1 MAKLTHEV
9 RCGIHGFIRFNNL
22 ERKLIDS
29 RPFQRLRDVHQ
40 LAMTYQVYPGATHT
54 RFEHSLG
61 VMEFATRIFDS
72 VFSDEKLSSD
82 LKDRLGDNINKDSL
96 AYWRSVVRIAGLL
109 HDIGHLPFSHAAE
122 DLLPDGWNH
131 ERVTAELIRNSEIK
145 SILDSASPPVR
156 PEDVVDL
163 CWDAKKRA
171 KVEPERALPE
181 WQAILSELITG
192 NTFGADRI
200 DYLLRDGLHAG
211 VPYGR
216 FGPDRLIQGLR
227 LVVDPSDDA
236 IKVGLDYGSVHAAE
250 ALLLARY
257 FMYTQVYLHDVRRI
271 YDVHLKDY
279 LKAWLENGRY
289 SSDWKELLKMT
300 DTEVISAMRTDMA
313 DLRSPRNHLV
323 ERVMG
328 RKHFRTVF
336 EAKGDDFVKGETMLN
351 DIRNRLEARLGEG
364 SVRIDWMKPK
374 QEVNR
379 FPVIDDEQAV
389 QDSTLVSHV
398 IAQIPPVGFGFVFA
412 SPENVQVARGLVR
425 ESLQSNGTQ
434 EKNDE

>member
-1 MAKLTHEV
+1 MAKLIHEV
-9 RCGIHGFIRFNNL
+9 RCGVHGFIRFNNL

-29 RPFQRLRDVHQ
+29 QPFQRLRDVHQ
-40 LAMTYQVYPGATHT
+40 LAMTYHVYPGATHT

-61 VMEFATRIFDS
+61 VMEFAGRIFDS
-72 VFSDEKLSSD
+72 VFSEEKITGD
-82 LKDRLGDNINKDSL
+82 LKDRLGDHLAKQSL
-96 AYWRSVVRIAGLL
+96 AYWRTVVRIAGLL

-131 ERVTAELIRNSEIK
+131 ERVTAEMIRHSEIMDVLE
-145 SILDSASPPVR
+145 SVR
-156 PEDVVDL
+156 PKVEPEDVVDL

-171 KVEPERALPE
+171 KVEKERSLPE

-227 LVVDPSDDA
+227 LVVDPSDDT
-236 IKVGLDYGSVHAAE
+236 IKVGLDFGAIHAAE
-250 ALLLARY
+250 SLLLARY
-257 FMYTQVYLHDVRRI
+257 FMYTQVYLHDVRRV

-279 LKAWLENGRY
+279 LKAWLPGGRY
-289 SSDWKELLKMT
+289 PSDWKELLKMT
-300 DTEVISAMRTDMA
+300 DTEVISAMRLDFA
-313 DLRSPRNHLV
+313 DKSADRHATV
-323 ERVMG
+323 ARVMG
-328 RKHFRTVF
+328 RQHYRTVF
-336 EAKGDDFVKGETMLN
+336 EAKGDDFVKGEERLLEL
-351 DIRNRLEARLGEG
+351 RNRLVDSIGAD
-364 SVRIDWMKPK
+364 SVRIDWMQPK

-379 FPVIDDEQAV
+379 FPVIDDDGQV

-398 IAQIPPVGFGFVFA
+398 IAQIPPVGFGFVFTA
-412 SPENVQVARGLVR
+412 PEKVEDAKKIAKKYRGEYADLEVIN
-425 ESLQSNGTQ
+425 E
-434 EKNDE
+434 

>member
-1 MAKLTHEV
+1 MAKLNHEV

-29 RPFQRLRDVHQ
+29 QPFQRLRDVHQ
-40 LAMTYQVYPGATHT
+40 LAMTYHVYPGATHT

-61 VMEFATRIFDS
+61 VMEFAGRIFDS
-72 VFSDEKLSSD
+72 VFSEEKITGE
-82 LKDRLGDNINKDSL
+82 LKDRLGDHLTKESL
-96 AYWRSVVRIAGLL
+96 AYWRTVVRIAGLL

-122 DLLPDGWNH
+122 DLLPEGWNH
-131 ERVTAELIRNSEIK
+131 ERVTAEMIRHSEIK
-145 SILDSASPPVR
+145 DLLESVR
-156 PEDVVDL
+156 PKVEPEDVVDL

-171 KVEPERALPE
+171 KVEKERSLPE

-227 LVVDPSDDA
+227 LVIDPSDDT
-236 IKVGLDYGSVHAAE
+236 IKVGLDFGAIHAAE

-257 FMYTQVYLHDVRRI
+257 FMYTQVYLHDVRRV

-279 LKAWLENGRY
+279 LKAWLPGGRY
-289 SSDWKELLKMT
+289 PSGWKELLKMT
-300 DTEVISAMRTDMA
+300 DTEVISAMRSDFA
-313 DLRSPRNHLV
+313 DESSDRHATV
-323 ERVMG
+323 ARVIG
-328 RKHFRTVF
+328 RRHYRTVF
-336 EAKGDDFVKGETMLN
+336 EAKGDDFVKGEAMLI
-351 DIRNRLEARLGEG
+351 DMQDRLSNEIGAD
-364 SVRIDWMKPK
+364 SVRRDWMKPK

-379 FPVIDDEQAV
+379 FPVIDDENQV
-389 QDSTLVSHV
+389 QDSILVSHV
-398 IAQIPPVGFGFVFA
+398 IAQIPPVGFGFVFVA
-412 SPENVQVARGLVR
+412 PDKVAVSRKAVQEYRSSQG
-425 ESLQSNGTQ
+425 EGN
-434 EKNDE
+434 E

>member
-1 MAKLTHEV
+1 MAKLIHEV

-40 LAMTYQVYPGATHT
+40 LAMTYHVYPGATHT

-61 VMEFATRIFDS
+61 VMEFAGRIFDS
-72 VFSDEKLSSD
+72 VFSEEKITGE
-82 LKDRLGDNINKDSL
+82 LKDRLGDHLTKESL

-131 ERVTAELIRNSEIK
+131 ERVTAEMIRNSEIK
-145 SILDSASPPVR
+145 DVLESVR
-156 PEDVVDL
+156 PKVDPEDVVDL

-171 KVEPERALPE
+171 KIENDRDLPE

-227 LVVDPSDDA
+227 LVIDPSDDT
-236 IKVGLDYGSVHAAE
+236 IKVGLDFGAIHAAE

-257 FMYTQVYLHDVRRI
+257 FMYTQVYLHDVRRV

-279 LKAWLENGRY
+279 LKAWLPGGRY
-289 SSDWKELLKMT
+289 PSDWKELLNMT
-300 DTEVISAMRTDMA
+300 DTEVISAMRA
-313 DLRSPRNHLV
+313 DFADASSARHATV
-323 ERVMG
+323 ARVIG
-328 RKHFRTVF
+328 RRHYRTVF
-336 EAKGDDFVKGETMLN
+336 ESKGDDFVKGEAMLI
-351 DIRNRLEARLGEG
+351 DLQDRLAKEIGFDAIRR
-364 SVRIDWMKPK
+364 DWMTPK
-374 QEVNR
+374 QEVNH
-379 FPVIDDEQAV
+379 FPVIDDESRV
-389 QDSTLVSHV
+389 KDSTQVSHV
-398 IAQIPPVGFGFVFA
+398 IEKIPPVGFGFVFVD
-412 SPENVQVARGLVR
+412 PEKVTMSEKVVEEYQH
-425 ESLQSNGTQ
+425 SLGAHVGH
-434 EKNDE
+434 E

>member
-1 MAKLTHEV
+1 MAKLWHEV

-22 ERKLIDS
+22 ERTLIDS
-29 RPFQRLRDVHQ
+29 RPFQRLRDIHQ

-61 VMEFATRIFDS
+61 VMEFASRVFDS
-72 VFSDEKLSSD
+72 VFAEEKLTGE
-82 LKDRLGDNINKDSL
+82 LKDRLGDHLKRETLD
-96 AYWRSVVRIAGLL
+96 YWRSVVRVAGLL
-109 HDIGHLPFSHAAE
+109 HDVGHMPFSHAAE
-122 DLLPDGWNH
+122 DLLPPGWNH
-131 ERVTAELIRNSEIK
+131 ERVTAEMIRNSDIAK
-145 SILDSASPPVR
+145 ALSSVR
-156 PEDVVDL
+156 PAVEAEDVVDL
-163 CWDAKKRA
+163 CWDSKKRA

-181 WQAILSELITG
+181 WHAILSELITG

-227 LVVDPSDDA
+227 LVVDPSDDT
-236 IKVGLDYGSVHAAE
+236 IKVGLDYGAIHAAE

-279 LKAWLENGRY
+279 LKAWLPEGRY
-289 SSDWKELLKMT
+289 SSNWSELMMMT
-300 DTEVISAMRTDMA
+300 DTEVISAMRADMA
-313 DLRSPRNHLV
+313 DAASPRKDLV
-323 ERVMG
+323 DRVMG

-336 EAKGDDFVKGETMLN
+336 EAKGGDFARGEAMLFELR
-351 DIRNRLEARLGEG
+351 DRLEDKLGKGVART
-364 SVRIDWMKPK
+364 DWMTPK

-379 FPVIDDEQAV
+379 FPVVDDDGRV

-398 IAQIPPVGFGFVFA
+398 IAQIPSVGFGFVFA
-412 SPENVQVARGLVR
+412 RPEDVAVAREVAR
-425 ESLQSNGTQ
+425 EFQRSMDTKEGGN
-434 EKNDE
+434 E